1 MSSLH
6 PSFRPS
12 SRYTVLLILCGG
24 LLGLLDAPQLTGAK
38 NPILDW
44 QITKSIRVWKV
55 RKREG
60 KRWIQSESRTAR
72 QRDRETERQREQAQT
87 RAQRETE
94 TRVLLSTDVVD
105 MYINHLY

>member
-1 MSSLH
+1 M
-6 PSFRPS
+6 
-12 SRYTVLLILCGG
+12 LLILCGG

-60 KRWIQSESRTAR
+60 KRWRQSESRTAR
-72 QRDRETERQREQAQT
+72 QRDRETERQRDRENRHRHGHNKKQG
-87 RAQRETE
+87 QRQGT
-94 TRVLLSTDVVD
+94 
-105 MYINHLY
+105 Y